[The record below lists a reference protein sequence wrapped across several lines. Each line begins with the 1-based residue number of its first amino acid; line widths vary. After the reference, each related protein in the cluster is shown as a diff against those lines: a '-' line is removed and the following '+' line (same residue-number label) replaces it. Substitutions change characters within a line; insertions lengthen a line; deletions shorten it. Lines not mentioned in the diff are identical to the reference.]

1 MIFHSL
7 WHFLCLKWFS
17 LYFIIFLF
25 RFPSLYIP
33 IQILYFQWSFAGL
46 LCACFHLR
54 ALCVC
59 TSVLKIDRKRKRKR
73 EKMTFVALLRFGSL
87 WSFFNCCW
95 FVVCFYLLS
104 GAKLMAFPLLLKYPA
119 ASVQRKNLFRVNAPP
134 HKTSFMS
141 V

>member
-25 RFPSLYIP
+25 LFLFRFPSLDTIF
-33 IQILYFQWSFAGL
+33 LVEFCWFVM
-46 LCACFHLR
+46 
-54 ALCVC
+54 CVFPSTC
-59 TSVLKIDRKRKRKR
+59 IVCEFVLKIDRRRKRNR
-73 EKMTFVALLRFGSL
+73 EKTTFVALLRFGLL

-104 GAKLMAFPLLLKYPA
+104 GAKLMAFPLSLKYPA